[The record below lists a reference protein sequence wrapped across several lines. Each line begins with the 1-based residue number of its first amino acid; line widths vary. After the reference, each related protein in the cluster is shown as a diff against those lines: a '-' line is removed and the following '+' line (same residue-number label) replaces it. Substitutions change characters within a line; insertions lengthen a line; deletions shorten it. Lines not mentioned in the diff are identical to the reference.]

1 MAKLGFGIRVRGR
14 LVPWWQLGF
23 AGERAGAGVAWTKAL
38 HECSGDRSSSAQVAS
53 AVVAAWDAGE
63 LAGAAAGEPGA
74 FKAWAKELGKAQK
87 RKGKRLF
94 MPLRIALTGAMAGP
108 DVGDILAL
116 LALEDGDVADRGAYV
131 ALPERVEA
139 LRAWVASA
147 PAAAA

>member
-1 MAKLGFGIRVRGR
+1 MHGLEPNQAPPRAHARAR
-14 LVPWWQLGF
+14 
-23 AGERAGAGVAWTKAL
+23 ARER
-38 HECSGDRSSSAQVAS
+38 SDRRTTTQVAS
-53 AVVAAWDAGE
+53 AVVEAWDAGG

-116 LALEDGDVADRGAYV
+116 LALEDGDVADRGAY
-131 ALPERVEA
+131 APLPERIEA

>member
-1 MAKLGFGIRVRGR
+1 MFRAMVAAWVCALMAWVKASNSVAVTGI
-14 LVPWWQLGF
+14 PI
-23 AGERAGAGVAWTKAL
+23 
-38 HECSGDRSSSAQVAS
+38 AQVAS
-53 AVVAAWDAGE
+53 TVVAAWDAGE

-131 ALPERVEA
+131 PLPERIEA
-139 LRAWVASA
+139 LRAWAASA
-147 PAAAA
+147 PAAPA